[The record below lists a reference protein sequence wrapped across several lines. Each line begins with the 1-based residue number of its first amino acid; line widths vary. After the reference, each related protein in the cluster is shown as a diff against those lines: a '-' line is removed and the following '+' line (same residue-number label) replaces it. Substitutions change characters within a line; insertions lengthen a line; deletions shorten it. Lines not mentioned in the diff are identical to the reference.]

1 MLRTIEQVN
10 EEIRH
15 FESIQDEY
23 AARDMDEQAQIVW
36 EAHLSPL
43 FSELAELKAKEV

>member
-10 EEIRH
+10 EEIRRY
-15 FESIQDEY
+15 ESIQDEY

-36 EAHLSPL
+36 ETHLSPL
-43 FSELAELKAKEV
+43 FSELAELQAKEV